1 MVKPKTGGRIWSKAF
16 SVFYKKDGTFNRLA
30 LVILIIRALAA
41 DVIPINIAMIT
52 YTCKQISI
60 SPAVVQSFTTLSSF
74 MTAVGFYYSYGE
86 RLTYQ
91 HIAGMLMI
99 VGSVLI
105 VAVSKSMSHN
115 DPQTRNYDDDL
126 YLTSIEGIDESIST
140 PSDVLETH
148 SVWYILIPYFFAF
161 TICVFLTIGSYTTRY
176 SRVAG
181 YPSIQFSL
189 DFSCLAGFFY
199 LIGFIYECIFGPPYQ
214 IECIITMTAAGLSIV
229 LAFICLNAA
238 LLSGKGALAMA
249 ISQTQSF
256 FWLLLEMTFSFRLPY
271 FYEAMAMTL
280 GIAGAVVITVA
291 KK

>member
-1 MVKPKTGGRIWSKAF
+1 MRRLIDENMFIVYSLSCAICFGVHNYITAVAMHKWRNSISVLYPEFISLMLVNILYHAYRAYTVVKPKTGGRIWSKAL

-105 VAVSKSMSHN
+105 VAVAKSMEQSN
-115 DPQTRNYDDDL
+115 VSNEL
-126 YLTSIEGIDESIST
+126 Y
-140 PSDVLETH
+140 
-148 SVWYILIPYFFAF
+148 
-161 TICVFLTIGSYTTRY
+161 
-176 SRVAG
+176 
-181 YPSIQFSL
+181 
-189 DFSCLAGFFY
+189 
-199 LIGFIYECIFGPPYQ
+199 
-214 IECIITMTAAGLSIV
+214 
-229 LAFICLNAA
+229 
-238 LLSGKGALAMA
+238 
-249 ISQTQSF
+249 
-256 FWLLLEMTFSFRLPY
+256 
-271 FYEAMAMTL
+271 
-280 GIAGAVVITVA
+280 
-291 KK
+291 